1 MAFVFPPGIALGPV
15 TPTRG
20 RSVVATQAFG
30 PGDTIAII
38 PDTLSIAVPDTPHL
52 ALTCSYCLAVTS
64 EVSNPLGSPGPS
76 TPKIKVRAC
85 AGCKTSYYCSAA
97 CQKADWKL
105 VHGLGECKTFKRVRD
120 IVKGEEAKTAPPGEV
135 TDGQWNVLPTPTRA
149 IVQALL
155 RPDVLAAIAEMEGH
169 AEKEG
174 ADGKRPLLEFQA
186 RAILNYMHRQT
197 TQKSMGETIDVI
209 CKLKIN
215 SFNRTDVDIGQ
226 SGVYFNPMV
235 AMLNHSCI
243 PNAYVQFM
251 GRKAILHAYREI
263 KEGEEIEISY
273 IEKTLHRSHRLNALM
288 AQYHFECHCPRCQHD
303 LDNYEVCQ
311 QHPHLELNSL
321 SLVPDLDK
329 LRNPPLKGLLR
340 SNKAMQRYIEEIY
353 PSCSAASLHGVSL
366 IERFKQLQLRWKLCA
381 QLRKAGL
388 YAIEPL
394 SQVLVEGGIYF
405 AERGDLACG
414 LATLCFVEINSEAY
428 KSPLPFCT
436 LRVTSMMMLAKLLA
450 NTASIT
456 ASEASGSNQGL
467 SKRIYQALNHMDQ
480 VTMSQVILAMVVH
493 YCPMAHSKEWL
504 IYYQAKDLLEDV
516 ESLPGRQK
524 ENKLVNAFIRNPN
537 GSEERRFFTTTVL
550 GPVETLAGFALEV
563 METEFGK

>member
-209 CKLKIN
+209 CKV
-215 SFNRTDVDIGQ
+215 S
-226 SGVYFNPMV
+226 
-235 AMLNHSCI
+235 
-243 PNAYVQFM
+243 AYM
-251 GRKAILHAYREI
+251 SE
-263 KEGEEIEISY
+263 
-273 IEKTLHRSHRLNALM
+273 
-288 AQYHFECHCPRCQHD
+288 
-303 LDNYEVCQ
+303 
-311 QHPHLELNSL
+311 
-321 SLVPDLDK
+321 
-329 LRNPPLKGLLR
+329 GLLDTR
-340 SNKAMQRYIEEIY
+340 NS
-353 PSCSAASLHGVSL
+353 P
-366 IERFKQLQLRWKLCA
+366 
-381 QLRKAGL
+381 
-388 YAIEPL
+388 
-394 SQVLVEGGIYF
+394 
-405 AERGDLACG
+405 
-414 LATLCFVEINSEAY
+414 LCFLFVYGHCSLGLMIIVENQLVQPDRRRYRPER
-428 KSPLPFCT
+428 
-436 LRVTSMMMLAKLLA
+436 RVFQPY
-450 NTASIT
+450 
-456 ASEASGSNQGL
+456 GSNAEPFMHTKCLRAVHGTKSHLARVPGDQG
-467 SKRIYQALNHMDQ
+467 R
-480 VTMSQVILAMVVH
+480 
-493 YCPMAHSKEWL
+493 
-504 IYYQAKDLLEDV
+504 
-516 ESLPGRQK
+516 GRD
-524 ENKLVNAFIRNPN
+524 
-537 GSEERRFFTTTVL
+537 
-550 GPVETLAGFALEV
+550 
-563 METEFGK
+563 